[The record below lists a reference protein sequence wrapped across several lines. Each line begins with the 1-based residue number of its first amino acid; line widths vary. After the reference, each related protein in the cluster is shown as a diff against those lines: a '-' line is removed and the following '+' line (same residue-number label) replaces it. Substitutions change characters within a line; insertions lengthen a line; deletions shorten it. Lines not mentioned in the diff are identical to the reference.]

1 MFLNVNA
8 NVLYCSTF
16 IKLSLLQLKR
26 VIVSLNIGNVAH
38 QLKTY
43 DLQIAIAI
51 IIATTKG
58 LMHTQLTY

>member
-16 IKLSLLQLKR
+16 EITMLQLKR
-26 VIVSLNIGNVAH
+26 VIVSLNVGNIAH

-43 DLQIAIAI
+43 DILPQQRAS
-51 IIATTKG
+51 
-58 LMHTQLTY
+58 HTQLTY